1 MLVGSVLSRFDFVL
15 KDFLL
20 IKFRELLPRFGSP
33 KEWLVLYLPKA
44 PPPWVPLFFYGR
56 GRLVL
61 AWPTYLGLLA
71 LICPGGNKGGFCAV
85 HVSRKF
91 LGSSCGLTTLGACC
105 MLLF

>member
-44 PPPWVPLFFYGR
+44 PP
-56 GRLVL
+56 
-61 AWPTYLGLLA
+61 
-71 LICPGGNKGGFCAV
+71 
-85 HVSRKF
+85 
-91 LGSSCGLTTLGACC
+91 LGS
-105 MLLF
+105 LFSFTGGGGSS